1 MAMLD
6 GHPPT
11 AFEKEA
17 MSSSRPP
24 TCWPYK
30 STEARPIVM
39 TSRAGFM
46 LFLPL
51 VEADLRACPR
61 EPVDRLLQL

>member
-6 GHPPT
+6 GQPPT

-51 VEADLRACPR
+51 VETGLRGHLL
-61 EPVDRLLQL
+61 EPFDRLLQL